1 MKAIFFRSSLVV
13 TLCLMLFGCDYD
25 FPLTAKPTHKI
36 DPRLVGD
43 WAPIDKEDAKDEIM
57 HVRDFDGSNYAVS
70 MDKDVY
76 RAFHSDFAD
85 TAFLSVQDLNA
96 TNRKYLYFAW
106 TISADG
112 NQLSLKGIDTKVIPE
127 ATKSVGD
134 VQRLIKK
141 QLQNPKLFRDELRF
155 TRKLAGH

>member
-1 MKAIFFRSSLVV
+1 MKLKLFLA
-13 TLCLMLFGCDYD
+13 CLLATTGLFLSGCDYD

-43 WAPIDKEDAKDEIM
+43 WAPVDKEDAKDEIM

-76 RAFHSDFAD
+76 RAFHSDFAN
-85 TAFLSVQDLNA
+85 TTFLSVQDLNA
-96 TNRKYLYFAW
+96 TNRKYLYFVW
-106 TISADG
+106 TLSADG

-127 ATKSVGD
+127 TTKSASE
-134 VQRLIKK
+134 VQRLIKQ

-155 TRKLAGH
+155 TRKQAGH

>member
-1 MKAIFFRSSLVV
+1 MKPKLLCAGLLAV
-13 TLCLMLFGCDYD
+13 TCMLLFGCDYD

-43 WAPIDKEDAKDEIM
+43 WAPVDKEDAKDEIM
-57 HVRDFDGSNYAVS
+57 HVREFDGSNYAVS
-70 MDKDVY
+70 MDKDIY
-76 RAFHSDFAD
+76 RAFHSDFAN

-96 TNRKYLYFAW
+96 TNRKYLYFVWAL
-106 TISADG
+106 SADG

-127 ATKSVGD
+127 ATKSAGD
-134 VQRLIKK
+134 VQRLIKQ
-141 QLQNPKLFRDELRF
+141 QLKNPALFRDELRF